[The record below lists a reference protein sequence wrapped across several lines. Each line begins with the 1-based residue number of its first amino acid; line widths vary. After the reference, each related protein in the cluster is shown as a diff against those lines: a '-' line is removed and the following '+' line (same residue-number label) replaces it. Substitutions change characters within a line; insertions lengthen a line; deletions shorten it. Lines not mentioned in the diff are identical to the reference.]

1 MEANTF
7 FWPSDFFTGLL
18 RGGCLNKP
26 RNARHDVFLPSF
38 VFETLL
44 HKRRNCLQ
52 VHVADSR
59 FVA

>member
-18 RGGCLNKP
+18 RGSRMNKP
-26 RNARHDVFLPSF
+26 RNARYDVSLASF

-44 HKRRNCLQ
+44 HERRNCLQ
-52 VHVADSR
+52 VHVNDSTLT
-59 FVA
+59 A